1 MSTAT
6 VIRHKQVV
14 SSIVWTT
21 SADQLI
27 SVSYDKS
34 MHIYDVLAQKDREIK
49 TNEILLCVARLGNYT
64 ITGSKTGMSIWNSQM
79 KRQYKIKMND
89 VQDISCTLSDVGQFM
104 AIRLRERIEIWQV
117 IDIGSARFHNTQIIK
132 YDGPVPQSMDWHKG
146 VLLIGSSNGIVL
158 SHSVEQR
165 TVKKHFKTGKTRID
179 SIRWDS
185 SGQRFAFV
193 QGFHIK
199 IYSID
204 PQTKLPKR
212 DRKIKGDD
220 LSVHSVSWDPSGDRI
235 VSGSE
240 DNTVKVWDVVS
251 GKELYTFQGHTNY
264 VRCVAWSPMGDKI
277 ASCSGDHT
285 VCIWNIEADTGGV
298 EIVESTQQ
306 RVEIDLTNDVDD
318 TIDLTAMNNVP
329 AAEIDYRTW
338 GYNRPYTLDY
348 DKKTY
353 KTSLNTHT
361 AYLER
366 RLQCN
371 VQADINKLVQRIPM
385 GLHLKAV
392 EKLRAFQRST
402 VVANRFVYLFLCVDN
417 SPEKTQPDMDIYVFC
432 AFALQFLGWKHRM
445 VIYDKRATIESIKT
459 RASSLGYALSD
470 AFLEQNVTCTL
481 YIKNY
486 GKLKTSLLDI
496 EQDERFSLVYISAHG
511 DDKGY
516 IYGPWNGNVG
526 PLTDEKIVEFS
537 QILAPK
543 MTSDC
548 QVFINSCYAGRHT
561 ATKMS
566 SWLGD
571 NIVLG
576 ARVSIPSGKVVHQ
589 FRIDAQHNRL
599 YFSANCPQSE
609 IFAYSQRFEASLS
622 PWKRLSTAA
631 RKRLQKQNINSIQ
644 ELETAIQTDMFKLTD
659 TIRTK
664 KDLKIIAKTL
674 NVDITSTDTTEMII
688 EKIILRRLDR
698 SLNHPDSSNL
708 QLLRF

>member
-27 SVSYDKS
+27 SVSYDRS

-64 ITGSKTGMSIWNSQM
+64 LTGSKTGMSIWNSQM

-117 IDIGSARFHNTQIIK
+117 VDIGSARFHNTQIIK
-132 YDGPVPQSMDWHKG
+132 YDGPVPRSMDWHKG

-158 SHSVEQR
+158 SHSVEKR

-185 SGQRFAFV
+185 SGQRFAFG
-193 QGFHIK
+193 QGDHIK

-204 PQTKLPKR
+204 SQTKIAKR
-212 DRKIKGDD
+212 DRKLRGH
-220 LSVHSVSWDPSGDRI
+220 SMEVYSVSWDPSGDRI
-235 VSGSE
+235 VSGS
-240 DNTVKVWDVVS
+240 DDSTVKVWDVVS
-251 GKELYTFQGHTNY
+251 GKELHTFQGHTNY

-277 ASCSGDHT
+277 ASCSGDGT
-285 VCIWNIEADTGGV
+285 VCIWNIEADTDGV

-306 RVEIDLTNDVDD
+306 RVEIDLTNVDD
-318 TIDLTAMNNVP
+318 AIDLTSTNDVP
-329 AAEIDYRTW
+329 AAQIDYRTW

-353 KTSLNTHT
+353 KTSLNTYT

-366 RLQCN
+366 RLKCN
-371 VQADINKLVQRIPM
+371 VQADINKLVQRTPT
-385 GLHLKAV
+385 GPHLKAV

-402 VVANRFVYLFLCVDN
+402 ADGNRFVYLFLCVNDN
-417 SPEKTQPDMDIYVFC
+417 PEKTQPDMDIYVFC

-445 VIYDKRATIESIKT
+445 VIYDERATIESIKT

-481 YIKNY
+481 YVKNY
-486 GKLKTSLLDI
+486 EKLKTSLLDI

-561 ATKMS
+561 ATTMS

-576 ARVSIPSGKVVHQ
+576 ARVSIQSGKVIHN

-609 IFAYSQRFEASLS
+609 IFAYSQLFEASQS
-622 PWKRLSTAA
+622 PWKRLSAAA
-631 RKRLQKQNINSIQ
+631 RKRLQKQSIHSLQ
-644 ELETAIQTDMFKLTD
+644 ELETAIQSDVFKLRSL
-659 TIRTK
+659 RTK
-664 KDLKIIAKTL
+664 KDLKIFAETL
-674 NVDITSTDTTEMII
+674 NVEITSTDTTEMIV
-688 EKIILRRLDR
+688 EKIILRRLGR
-698 SLNHPDSSNL
+698 SLNPPDSSNL